1 MWGGSFADFESGQ
14 FESSGGRH
22 CRPACRAPS
31 PSRASSSWCLVSGS
45 WSRLA
50 HTALQIVAA
59 AIEQRVDPRAD
70 ALTRETNKRFL
81 VVLSS
86 ALVNVT
92 DVVAALVWFPSL
104 RLLRMCAM
112 HDASTRSSCRLTRLL
127 KRVDQS
133 VVRVSDKRHSNDDVQ
148 NNATLKSTLPSNR
161 RTA

>member
-1 MWGGSFADFESGQ
+1 MSCAFAVSCVF
-14 FESSGGRH
+14 F
-22 CRPACRAPS
+22 
-31 PSRASSSWCLVSGS
+31 LVSGF
-45 WSRLA
+45 WL
-50 HTALQIVAA
+50 LVASGSHGSPDRSV